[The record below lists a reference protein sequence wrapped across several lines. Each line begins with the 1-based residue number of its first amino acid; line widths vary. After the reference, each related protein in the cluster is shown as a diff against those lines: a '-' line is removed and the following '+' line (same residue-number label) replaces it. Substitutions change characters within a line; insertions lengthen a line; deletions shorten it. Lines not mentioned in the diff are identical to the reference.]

1 VPIVLVDGNTG
12 SLPAGLTAV
21 QLENAGA
28 SQQIVQHLIGLERQ
42 RIGHLMG
49 PLHRSTA
56 RERLRGYEQAL
67 TAAHYEVD
75 NSLVIEDSPS
85 IAGGYTA
92 TLKLFQNRNGRLLP
106 DALFCYNDLM
116 AIGALAALEELN
128 LTVPDDVA
136 VVGFDDIGP
145 AVLVTPMLTT
155 VAVPQ
160 YDIGLFAA
168 EELLRRIEGPDLP
181 PRVVKYDLALKIR
194 HSCGGGGISSE
205 ERLEVLRQLATS
217 AGVGLPAKRG
227 TSNGESFSSG

>member
-1 VPIVLVDGNTG
+1 
-12 SLPAGLTAV
+12 
-21 QLENAGA
+21 
-28 SQQIVQHLIGLERQ
+28 
-42 RIGHLMG
+42 
-49 PLHRSTA
+49 
-56 RERLRGYEQAL
+56 
-67 TAAHYEVD
+67 
-75 NSLVIEDSPS
+75 
-85 IAGGYTA
+85 
-92 TLKLFQNRNGRLLP
+92 
-106 DALFCYNDLM
+106 
-116 AIGALAALEELN
+116 